1 MKTRAGLLMVILL
14 TAGAT
19 VVAQDEGSAI
29 DSLST
34 NVLQSV
40 YNEEPDH
47 ISNEESDSTKRF
59 TLNAYPYVFYTP
71 ETKLAGGAGGILIFY
86 TKKSRLFHEKENME
100 KLNPSKIG
108 FGGYYSTNNQ
118 YKISIDPKFY
128 FFHNKIYFELP
139 TSYGFFVNKYWGI
152 GDDTPDR
159 EDNAAYS
166 QQSFT
171 TAFSIQIPPLLF
183 MADRTGLILA
193 YENIEIVDKME
204 NELLLNDSLP
214 GANSARQY
222 GLGTDLVWDTRDNIF
237 FPNSGSYQYFKLMFY
252 PGMSDFVYTS
262 LELDAKGFWS
272 FAPDHVIAL
281 NMYVQSMLGDIPFY
295 NLPSV
300 GGPKRLRGYFYGRY
314 RDNFYGMMQAEYRQ
328 YFWKRFGFVVFAG
341 AGNVSHNILEYDFSN
356 LKYSYGTGLRFLFNK
371 KEKVNL
377 RMDIG
382 FGNDGNRGIYF
393 GIQEAF

>member
-1 MKTRAGLLMVILL
+1 MKLSEGML
-14 TAGAT
+14 
-19 VVAQDEGSAI
+19 VVFLFSIGSAAYAQDEEAAI

-40 YNEEPDH
+40 FKEDPDH

-71 ETKLAGGAGGILIFY
+71 ETKLAFGAGGILLFY
-86 TKKSRLFHEKENME
+86 TKKSRLFHEEENME
-100 KLNPSKIG
+100 KLKPSKIG

-118 YKISIDPKFY
+118 YKITIDPKLY

-152 GDDTPDR
+152 GDDTPNRDSVS
-159 EDNAAYS
+159 YS

-171 TAFSIQIPPLLF
+171 TSFAVQVPPLLF

-193 YENIEIVDKME
+193 YQNIEIVDKMG

-214 GANSARQY
+214 GSNGATQI
-222 GLGTDLVWDTRDNIF
+222 GLGTDLVWDSRDNIF
-237 FPNSGSYQYFKLMFY
+237 FPNSGLYQYVKLMFY
-252 PGMSDFVYTS
+252 PGVSEYVYSS

-272 FAPDHVIAL
+272 FAPDHVFAL
-281 NMYVQSMLGDIPFY
+281 NMYVQTMVGDTPFY

-300 GGPKRLRGYFYGRY
+300 GGPKRMRGYFYGRY

-328 YFWKRFGFVVFAG
+328 YFWKRLGFVVFGG
-341 AGNVSHNILEYDFSN
+341 AGNVSHNILEYNFSD
-356 LKYSYGTGLRFLFNK
+356 LKYSYGAGLRFLFNE
-371 KEKVNL
+371 KERVNL

>member
-1 MKTRAGLLMVILL
+1 MKLSEGML
-14 TAGAT
+14 
-19 VVAQDEGSAI
+19 VVFLFSLGSVAYAQDEGSTI

-40 YNEEPDH
+40 FKEDPDH

-71 ETKLAGGAGGILIFY
+71 ETKLAFGAGGILLFY
-86 TKKSRLFHEKENME
+86 TKKSRLFREEENME
-100 KLNPSKIG
+100 ELKPSKIG

-118 YKISIDPKFY
+118 YKITIDPKLY

-152 GDDTPDR
+152 GDDTPNRDSVS
-159 EDNAAYS
+159 YS

-171 TAFSIQIPPLLF
+171 TLFNVQVPPLLF
-183 MADRTGLILA
+183 MADRTGLIFA
-193 YENIEIVDKME
+193 YENIEIVDKMG
-204 NELLLNDSLP
+204 NELLENDSLP
-214 GANSARQY
+214 GADGARQF

-237 FPNSGSYQYFKLMFY
+237 FPNSGLYQYVKLMFY
-252 PGMSDFVYTS
+252 PGMSDYVYTS
-262 LELDAKGFWS
+262 LEMDAKGFWS
-272 FAPDHVIAL
+272 FSPDHVFAL
-281 NMYVQSMLGDIPFY
+281 NMYIQTMVGDIPFY

-300 GGPKRLRGYFYGRY
+300 GGPKRMRGYFYGRY
-314 RDNFYGMMQAEYRQ
+314 RDNFYGMLQAEYRQ
-328 YFWKRFGFVVFAG
+328 YFWKRLGFVVFGG
-341 AGNVSHNILEYDFSN
+341 AGNVSHNILEYDFSD
-356 LKYSYGTGLRFLFNK
+356 LKYSYGAGLRFLFNE